1 MSFEDSSDFPKE
13 DEQLERSSSNNPNS
27 NTKKGPNKF
36 MVFAGMAVQM
46 GVTIGLG
53 AWGGQQLDAKYQT
66 EKPYWSIALSL
77 AGVFISLYLLIKQ
90 AKKLSDDA

>member
-1 MSFEDSSDFPKE
+1 MSFNESSDFPE
-13 DEQLERSSSNNPNS
+13 EEAVERTSSNQS
-27 NTKKGPNKF
+27 NQNNKKGPNKF

-77 AGVFISLYLLIKQ
+77 LGVFISLYLLIKQ